1 MAEKCA
7 FCGERI
13 ERGTG
18 KLIVKKNG
26 NLEWYCT
33 SKCEKNMKLGR
44 SPIKTKWTRTY
55 RKFKGKL
62 SKAEE
67 IKEARA
73 EGDKKEEKSKTP
85 KFKEAGAKEEVKQ
98 EKKEE
103 KPKPEAKKAEEPKT
117 EEKK

>member
-1 MAEKCA
+1 
-7 FCGERI
+7 
-13 ERGTG
+13 
-18 KLIVKKNG
+18 
-26 NLEWYCT
+26 
-33 SKCEKNMKLGR
+33 MKLGR

-85 KFKEAGAKEEVKQ
+85 KFKEVEE
-98 EKKEE
+98 EKKPEE
-103 KPKPEAKKAEEPKT
+103 KKAEEPKT